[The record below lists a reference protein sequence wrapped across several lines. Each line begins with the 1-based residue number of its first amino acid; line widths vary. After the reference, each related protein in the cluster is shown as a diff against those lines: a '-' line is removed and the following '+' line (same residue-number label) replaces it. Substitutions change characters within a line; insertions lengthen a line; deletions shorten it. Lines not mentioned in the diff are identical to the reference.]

1 MDVINFF
8 AAIDL
13 SEVQF
18 LSVVTKLT
26 CAARSLNF
34 EMPRLLISQI
44 AIPSVQ

>member
-1 MDVINFF
+1 MDVTNFF

-18 LSVVTKLT
+18 LSVVTKVT

-34 EMPRLLISQI
+34 EMPRLLIGQI
-44 AIPSVQ
+44 GIPSVQ

>member
-1 MDVINFF
+1 MDVINFI

-18 LSVVTKLT
+18 LSVVKMLT
-26 CAARSLNF
+26 CAACSLNF
-34 EMPRLLISQI
+34 EMPRLLIGQI